1 MKKLIFYFIFLIL
14 VFSCQ
19 NNREIDT
26 ISGTFEGGN
35 RSAMFIGN
43 DLFIYLEGTP
53 LVAVTFTVSGSKIT
67 LHEDGNDVAT
77 WTRIDVNTIKDHN
90 GGTLQRVSTVSG
102 RFYGQRVSNEFRGN
116 VFISYL
122 NDTALFN
129 GTFTVSG
136 SEINITG
143 ADIDGYESS
152 FILLIVDSNTVSDG
166 DNFYRKR

>member
-1 MKKLIFYFIFLIL
+1 
-14 VFSCQ
+14 
-19 NNREIDT
+19 
-26 ISGTFEGGN
+26 
-35 RSAMFIGN
+35 
-43 DLFIYLEGTP
+43 
-53 LVAVTFTVSGSKIT
+53 

-90 GGTLQRVSTVSG
+90 GGMLQRVSTVSG

-129 GTFTVSG
+129 GTFTISG